1 MAFILEIERSRG
13 CLLGLAVGDA
23 LGAPFEGG
31 GRPERWC
38 RRMEPDGRCRR
49 PPGAVTDDTL
59 QAVAVAESLI
69 ACRGFSGSDLAVRL
83 LEGFRAHPEYY
94 GPTSTRVFSLI
105 EAGVDPATA
114 ARLVHEERGSSRT
127 NGPVMRGPPIGIVY
141 AGRTVEEV
149 SMAAA
154 RLTHYDPVA
163 GAASGF
169 VNRMAS
175 ETLPRAEPGGRIQR
189 GSCRL
194 PRARNPRRPRFV
206 ADAPV
211 RPVPRCARTRSC
223 CHRGGHDHDD
233 LRQCGRSRGEHGRR
247 QRHPGGCRGGA
258 RRGRV
263 HGAGAIPRDW
273 LAPLELRRRLVELAD
288 GLVRIAR

>member
-1 MAFILEIERSRG
+1 
-13 CLLGLAVGDA
+13 
-23 LGAPFEGG
+23 
-31 GRPERWC
+31 
-38 RRMEPDGRCRR
+38 MEPDGRCRR
-49 PPGAVTDDTL
+49 PAGAVTDDTL

-69 ACRGFSGSDLAVRL
+69 TCRGFSGPDLAVRL

-105 EAGVDPATA
+105 ETGVDPATA
-114 ARLVHEERGSSRT
+114 ARLVHEERGASRT

-175 ETLPRAEPGGRIQR
+175 EL
-189 GSCRL
+189 CR
-194 PRARNPRRPRFV
+194 
-206 ADAPV
+206 
-211 RPVPRCARTRSC
+211 
-223 CHRGGHDHDD
+223 
-233 LRQCGRSRGEHGRR
+233 GRSREIAYRAALA
-247 QRHPGGCRGGA
+247 GCREPETLAVLGSWRTHPSVPSLDALALAHAAIAVVMTTTTFAGAVEAAVNMGGDSDTLGA
-258 RRGRV
+258 VTGALAGAAY
-263 HGAGAIPRDW
+263 GAGTIPRTW
-273 LAPLELRRRLVELAD
+273 LAPLELRPRLVAIAD
-288 GLVRIAR
+288 GLARIAR

>member
-1 MAFILEIERSRG
+1 VAFILEFERARG

-49 PPGAVTDDTL
+49 PAGAVTDDTL

-69 ACRGFSGSDLAVRL
+69 TCRGFSGPDLAVRL
-83 LEGFRAHPEYY
+83 LEGFRTHPEYY
-94 GPTSTRVFSLI
+94 GPTSTRVFSQV
-105 EAGVDPATA
+105 EAGVDPAAA
-114 ARLVHEERGSSRT
+114 ARLVHEERGGSRT
-127 NGPVMRGPPIGIVY
+127 NGPVMRGPPIGVVY
-141 AGRTVEEV
+141 AGRVVEEV

-175 ETLPRAEPGGRIQR
+175 EL
-189 GSCRL
+189 
-194 PRARNPRRPRFV
+194 
-206 ADAPV
+206 
-211 RPVPRCARTRSC
+211 
-223 CHRGGHDHDD
+223 
-233 LRQCGRSRGEHGRR
+233 
-247 QRHPGGCRGGA
+247 CRGGSREA
-258 RRGRV
+258 AYREALAGCREPETLAVLGSWRTHPSV
-263 HGAGAIPRDW
+263 PSLDALELAHAAIAVVMTTATFSGAVEAAVNMGGDSDTLGAVAGALAGAAYGAGAIPRDW
-273 LAPLELRRRLVELAD
+273 LADLELRSRLIVLAD
-288 GLVRIAR
+288 GLARIAR

>member
-1 MAFILEIERSRG
+1 MAFILGIERARG

-49 PPGAVTDDTL
+49 SAGAVTDDTL

-69 ACRGFSGSDLAVRL
+69 TCRGFSGPDLAVRL

-94 GPTSTRVFSLI
+94 GPTSTRVFSLV

-114 ARLVHEERGSSRT
+114 ARLVHEELRASRT

-141 AGRTVEEV
+141 AGRAVEEV

-169 VNRMAS
+169 VNRMTS
-175 ETLPRAEPGGRIQR
+175 EL
-189 GSCRL
+189 
-194 PRARNPRRPRFV
+194 
-206 ADAPV
+206 
-211 RPVPRCARTRSC
+211 
-223 CHRGGHDHDD
+223 
-233 LRQCGRSRGEHGRR
+233 
-247 QRHPGGCRGGA
+247 CRGGNRETA
-258 RRGRV
+258 LRAALAGCREPETLAVLGSWRTHPPV
-263 HGAGAIPRDW
+263 PSLDALDLAHAAIAVVMTTTTFAGAVETAVNMGGDSDTLGAVAGALAGAAYGAGAISRDW
-273 LAPLELRRRLVELAD
+273 LAPLELRPRLVALAD